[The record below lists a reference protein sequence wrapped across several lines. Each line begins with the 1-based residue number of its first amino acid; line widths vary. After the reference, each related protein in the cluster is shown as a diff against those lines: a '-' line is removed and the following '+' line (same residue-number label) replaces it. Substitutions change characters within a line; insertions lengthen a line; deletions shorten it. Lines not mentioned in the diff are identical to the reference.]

1 MKKEQL
7 YLFRLFS
14 YSKTAFVLLI
24 LFAGITLYQSL
35 KSREEFPFLLYG
47 MYSLPEKKKD
57 LHTTYEI
64 VIDGKQVIYSD
75 LWDTQ
80 RELIQS
86 PLYAYA
92 SLITEGK
99 LTEQQLRQ
107 YKSWMYRYC
116 ADMRMTENNVMQVY
130 QLDCVY
136 SADGKPEIKQRKL
149 LFTYDDHE
157 QQ

>member
-1 MKKEQL
+1 MNREQL
-7 YLFRLFS
+7 YLFRLFA
-14 YSKTAFVLLI
+14 YSKTAFLCLMLYI
-24 LFAGITLYQSL
+24 AATLYHAL
-35 KSREEFPFLLYG
+35 KSREDFPFLLYG

-57 LHTTYEI
+57 LHTVYEI

-92 SLITEGK
+92 LLLENGQ
-99 LTEQQLRQ
+99 LAEEQMRQ
-107 YKSWMYRYC
+107 FKSWLYRYC
-116 ADMRMTENNVMQVY
+116 TDMRMTDNNVMQVY
-130 QLDCVY
+130 QLVCTY
-136 SADGKPEIKQRKL
+136 NTDGKPEVTQRKL
-149 LFTYDDHE
+149 LFTYDEHE